1 MIEFTRRMGPYV
13 MSEIW
18 FSDDVYH
25 VKDKIVHQRELNEE
39 RHGMS
44 VGQIRSLMKKAG
56 LKESLI
62 DQRQEAIEMG
72 TPLILSLNYGAIERV
87 CG

>member
-56 LKESLI
+56 LKES
-62 DQRQEAIEMG
+62 
-72 TPLILSLNYGAIERV
+72 PLIKGKKEFEARYSFGR
-87 CG
+87 